1 LGRSRKSHIIS
12 VLRADLAVWL
22 AVLVCSLYPPVRLI
36 ASLTVRLDP
45 DFFPG
50 MTCLNVR
57 MLDGVDL
64 KALKIKFADGKSYT
78 PGELAEGE
86 ENKDWKKVGKESE

>member
-1 LGRSRKSHIIS
+1 LHITS
-12 VLRADLAVWL
+12 ATRADPAVWL
-22 AVLVCSLYPPVRLI
+22 AASVPTPLLPSNQKINTDFKYP
-36 ASLTVRLDP
+36 DP

-64 KALKIKFADGKSYT
+64 KALKIKFADGRSYA
-78 PGELAEGE
+78 PGGLAEGTENE
-86 ENKDWKKVGKESE
+86 EWKKVA